1 MFSRLHQHH
10 RNGFTLV
17 KVLLSLSITLIIL
30 LSLTSLFQLIRY
42 AYTHHT
48 QNNEDIYIAAKQC
61 SQYTLGCAYLEAG
74 DTFRYMNFEEEET
87 SLQLDQKR
95 LVKKPGFEILLFDID
110 DVSFSVEN
118 DFVYIHMTRDRQN
131 YTFLLTYANMH
142 QEAEETDE
150 NISEIIPES

>member
-1 MFSRLHQHH
+1 MEE
-10 RNGFTLV
+10 
-17 KVLLSLSITLIIL
+17 KVILSCEN
-30 LSLTSLFQLIRY
+30 LTKKY
-42 AYTHHT
+42 
-48 QNNEDIYIAAKQC
+48 
-61 SQYTLGCAYLEAG
+61 G
-74 DTFRYMNFEEEET
+74 DVGKET
-87 SLQLDQKR
+87 EVVALN
-95 LVKKPGFEILLFDID
+95 

>member
-1 MFSRLHQHH
+1 MWENTGLYLNQKS
-10 RNGFTLV
+10 V
-17 KVLLSLSITLIIL
+17 S
-30 LSLTSLFQLIRY
+30 
-42 AYTHHT
+42 YTH
-48 QNNEDIYIAAKQC
+48 
-61 SQYTLGCAYLEAG
+61 L
-74 DTFRYMNFEEEET
+74 
-87 SLQLDQKR
+87 
-95 LVKKPGFEILLFDID
+95 

>member
-1 MFSRLHQHH
+1 
-10 RNGFTLV
+10 
-17 KVLLSLSITLIIL
+17 
-30 LSLTSLFQLIRY
+30 
-42 AYTHHT
+42 
-48 QNNEDIYIAAKQC
+48 
-61 SQYTLGCAYLEAG
+61 
-74 DTFRYMNFEEEET
+74 MNFEEEET

-118 DFVYIHMTRDRQN
+118 DFVYIHITRDRQN

>member
-1 MFSRLHQHH
+1 
-10 RNGFTLV
+10 
-17 KVLLSLSITLIIL
+17 
-30 LSLTSLFQLIRY
+30 
-42 AYTHHT
+42 
-48 QNNEDIYIAAKQC
+48 
-61 SQYTLGCAYLEAG
+61 
-74 DTFRYMNFEEEET
+74 MNFEEEET

-118 DFVYIHMTRDRQN
+118 DFVYIPMTRDHQN
-131 YTFLLTYANMH
+131 YTSLLTYANMH